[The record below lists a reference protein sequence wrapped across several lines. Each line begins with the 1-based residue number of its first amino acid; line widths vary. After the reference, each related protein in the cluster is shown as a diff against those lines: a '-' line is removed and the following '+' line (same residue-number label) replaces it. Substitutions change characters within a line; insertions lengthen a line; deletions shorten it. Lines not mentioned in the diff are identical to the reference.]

1 MRDYRLDFTP
11 LMTRETYVYVWKTHP
26 FAGRSHVSIDEMKDF
41 PCISFD
47 QSDDSNFYLTEEAMA
62 DYSFD
67 KMIKSDDRATSMELI
82 AALNGYSIGCGM
94 LSGRD
99 VILQGMAAIKL
110 DEEDP
115 LTIGYITRKD
125 SLPSRYGKA
134 YIEELL
140 QYREIKS
147 ADHNGLMDN

>member
-1 MRDYRLDFTP
+1 
-11 LMTRETYVYVWKTHP
+11 
-26 FAGRSHVSIDEMKDF
+26 
-41 PCISFD
+41 
-47 QSDDSNFYLTEEAMA
+47 MA

-67 KMIKSDDRATSMELI
+67 KMIKSEDRATSMELI

-94 LSGRD
+94 LSGGD

-134 YIEELL
+134 YIEELMR
-140 QYREIKS
+140 YRESAS
-147 ADHNGLMDN
+147 ADNDGLMND